1 MIGGF
6 NVRIND
12 MVRASF
18 QKEQVNKSGKPSNG
32 LPTADD
38 PNYVNPFEDPLR
50 RVSHP
55 DSKRIIP
62 LSNEIKNAIIEDA
75 RKSYTE
81 RNGMSGTEHK
91 IVDIE
96 NAYIA
101 SLPREYLA
109 GASWTLSKFSL
120 DISNQFKDEIIKHNP
135 NWTFGQPFD
144 TSILDGFNP
153 IDPMKNH
160 LDVTV

>member
-1 MIGGF
+1 MIIIIKVLPSWGF
-6 NVRIND
+6 TLNW
-12 MVRASF
+12 
-18 QKEQVNKSGKPSNG
+18 G
-32 LPTADD
+32 
-38 PNYVNPFEDPLR
+38 
-50 RVSHP
+50 
-55 DSKRIIP
+55 
-62 LSNEIKNAIIEDA
+62 A
-75 RKSYTE
+75 RT
-81 RNGMSGTEHK
+81 

-101 SLPREYLA
+101 SLPREYLV

-144 TSILDGFNP
+144 TSILDAFNP

-160 LDVTV
+160 LDVTE